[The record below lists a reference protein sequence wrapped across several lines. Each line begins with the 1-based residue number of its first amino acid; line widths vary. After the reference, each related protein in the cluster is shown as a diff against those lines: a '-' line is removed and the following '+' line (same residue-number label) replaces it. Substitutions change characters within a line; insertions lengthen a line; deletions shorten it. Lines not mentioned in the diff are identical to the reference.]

1 MVGRRPLR
9 PDGPSLRRR
18 PAQGRRVRPRC
29 EGPVS
34 GLPQAS
40 SSRPRERL
48 LARGPAALSE
58 AELLSCVLGT
68 GLPGQDA
75 LALSEALLCRHPE
88 GGAARLAAALEL
100 ARRWAGASPASPE
113 PIDSPRRALRELG
126 ELAPLKKEHF
136 VALYLDATHRPLHRE
151 TVSVGTLTAS
161 LVHPREVF
169 APALERPAAALIVAH
184 NHPSGDPE
192 PSREDRET
200 TRRLCEAGR
209 ILGLPVLDHLIV
221 AARGYFSF
229 RERGLM
235 EA

>member
-1 MVGRRPLR
+1 M
-9 PDGPSLRRR
+9 
-18 PAQGRRVRPRC
+18 
-29 EGPVS
+29 S
-34 GLPQAS
+34 GLPPEP

-48 LARGPAALSE
+48 FARGPGALGE
-58 AELLSCVLGT
+58 AELLACVLGT
-68 GLPGQDA
+68 GLQGEDA
-75 LALSEALLCRHPE
+75 LSLAQSLLGRHPAGALARLPASE
-88 GGAARLAAALEL
+88 LAAERGLGEARAARLAAALEL
-100 ARRWAGASPASPE
+100 GRRWSDPAPGAPE
-113 PIDSPRRALRELG
+113 PVDSPRRALRELG
-126 ELAPLKKEHF
+126 GLGSLKKEHF
-136 VALYLDATHRPLHRE
+136 VALYLDACHRPLHRE

-184 NHPSGDPE
+184 NHPSGDPQ

-209 ILGLPVLDHLIV
+209 ILGLPVLDHIIV

>member
-1 MVGRRPLR
+1 M
-9 PDGPSLRRR
+9 
-18 PAQGRRVRPRC
+18 
-29 EGPVS
+29 S
-34 GLPQAS
+34 GLPERVPE
-40 SSRPRERL
+40 RPRERL
-48 LARGPAALSE
+48 RARGAAALPDE
-58 AELLSCVLGT
+58 ELLACVLGVGT
-68 GLPGQDA
+68 SGKDA
-75 LALSEALLCRHPE
+75 LELARELLRRHAGGALSRLDVGALSAEPGLGPAR
-88 GGAARLAAALEL
+88 AARLAAAFEL
-100 ARRWAGASPASPE
+100 SRRWAGADASAPE

-136 VALYLDATHRPLHRE
+136 VALYLDACHRPLHRE

-209 ILGLPVLDHLIV
+209 ILGLPLLDHLIV

-229 RERGLM
+229 RERGLL
-235 EA
+235 A

>member
-1 MVGRRPLR
+1 MSALP
-9 PDGPSLRRR
+9 PD
-18 PAQGRRVRPRC
+18 
-29 EGPVS
+29 
-34 GLPQAS
+34 S

-58 AELLSCVLGT
+58 AELLACVLGT
-68 GLPGQDA
+68 GVQGQDA
-75 LALSEALLCRHPE
+75 LALSESLLCRHPE
-88 GGAARLAAALEL
+88 GALGRLPVRELAVERGMGESRAARLAAALEL
-100 ARRWAGASPASPE
+100 GRRWAEPSPTAPE
-113 PIDSPRRALRELG
+113 PVDSPRRALRELG
-126 ELAPLKKEHF
+126 ELGTLKKEHF
-136 VALYLDATHRPLHRE
+136 VALYLDACHRPLHRE

-184 NHPSGDPE
+184 NHPSGDPQ

>member
-1 MVGRRPLR
+1 M
-9 PDGPSLRRR
+9 S
-18 PAQGRRVRPRC
+18 
-29 EGPVS
+29 S
-34 GLPQAS
+34 LPQAP

-68 GLPGQDA
+68 GVPGQDA

-88 GGAARLAAALEL
+88 GALGRLAPAELAAERGLGASRAARLAAALEL
-100 ARRWAGASPASPE
+100 ARRWAGASPSSPE